1 MGGERAPRV
10 WRGQTH
16 DARSQARRAQLI
28 QAGVELLGTGGTAG
42 VTMRAA
48 CRDAGLSLRYFYES
62 FADTDELILAV
73 YDQCNAEL
81 LARMAGVAGKAAPI
95 TVALDRAAAY
105 FEEDPRR
112 LRILLRE
119 PQSSSLLADH
129 RAEVLPGLLGSLVG
143 PPGNG
148 DSPPVTAARAMSA
161 SALAGALTAL
171 ILDWADGRLHVS
183 RAELVAFAAGLV
195 RAELSGVSPSQ
206 S

>member
-28 QAGVELLGTGGTAG
+28 EAGMELLGTGGTAG

-62 FADTDELILAV
+62 FSDTDELILAV
-73 YDQCNAEL
+73 YDQCNTEL
-81 LARMAGVAGKAAPI
+81 LATMAGVAGKAAPI
-95 TVALDRAAAY
+95 SAALDRAAAY

-119 PQSSSLLADH
+119 PQSSPLLADH
-129 RAEVLPGLLGSLVG
+129 RADVLPALLSSLIG
-143 PPGNG
+143 PSGVD
-148 DSPPVTAARAMSA
+148 DSPPVTAARVMSA
-161 SALAGALTAL
+161 SALSGALTAL
-171 ILDWADGRLHVS
+171 VLDWADGRLHVS
-183 RAELVAFAAGLV
+183 RAELVRFAAGLV
-195 RAELSGVSPSQ
+195 RTGLSAASPSQ

>member
-1 MGGERAPRV
+1 MGERTPRL

-16 DARSQARRAQLI
+16 DDRAQARRTQLI
-28 QAGVELLGTGGTAG
+28 EAGVELMGTGGTAA

-48 CRDAGLSLRYFYES
+48 CRHAGLSLRYFYES
-62 FADTDELILAV
+62 FTDTDELTLAV
-73 YDQCNAEL
+73 YDQCNADL
-81 LARMAGVAGKAAPI
+81 LAVMVGVAGRTPSINA
-95 TVALDRAAAY
+95 ALDGAAAH

-129 RAEVLPGLLGSLVG
+129 RAAVLPGLLSMLVG
-143 PPGNG
+143 QPEGG
-148 DSPPVTAARAMSA
+148 DPAPVAAARAMSA
-161 SALAGALTAL
+161 SALSGALTAL

-183 RAELVAFAAGLV
+183 RAELVTFAAGLV
-195 RAELSGVSPSQ
+195 RAELTGAKPSK

>member
-1 MGGERAPRV
+1 MVDREPRV

-16 DARSQARRAQLI
+16 DARAQARRAQLI
-28 QAGVELLGTGGTAG
+28 EAGVELMGTAGTAG

-48 CRDAGLSLRYFYES
+48 CRHAGLSLRYFYES
-62 FADTDELILAV
+62 FSDTDELILAV

-81 LARMAGVAGKAAPI
+81 LAIMAGVAGKPSPI
-95 TVALDRAAAY
+95 SAALDSASAY

-129 RAEVLPGLLGSLVG
+129 RAEVLPGLLSALVG
-143 PPGNG
+143 PSGAGNS
-148 DSPPVTAARAMSA
+148 SPAAAARAMSA
-161 SALAGALTAL
+161 SALSGALTAL
-171 ILDWADGRLHVS
+171 VLDWADGRLHVS

-195 RAELSGVSPSQ
+195 RAELRSASPSKN
-206 S
+206 

>member
-1 MGGERAPRV
+1 MGERAPRV

-16 DARSQARRAQLI
+16 DVRAQTRRAQLVH
-28 QAGVELLGTGGTAG
+28 AGVDLLGTGGTAG

-62 FADTDELILAV
+62 FSDTNELILAV
-73 YDQCNAEL
+73 YDHCNVEL
-81 LARMAGVAGKAAPI
+81 LAALAGPEGRVPPVGVAI
-95 TVALDRAAAY
+95 ERAAAY

-129 RAEVLPGLLGSLVG
+129 RADILPGLLGSLLG
-143 PPGNG
+143 PSGLG
-148 DSPPVTAARAMSA
+148 TSSPATAVQAMNA

-171 ILDWADGRLHVS
+171 ILDWADGRLHVN
-183 RAELVAFAAGLV
+183 RAELVTFAAALV
-195 RAELSGVSPSQ
+195 RAELRGTSPSK